1 MDAISSTHS
10 FKIFFAHWDEEF
22 CCVRAI
28 ACQSHSGQ
36 WYLDSDIVM
45 QMLKQVL
52 DHEAALM
59 MFYRWVQE
67 ILTIGLF
74 N

>member
-1 MDAISSTHS
+1 M
-10 FKIFFAHWDEEF
+10 
-22 CCVRAI
+22 RAI